1 MKSLLRVF
9 VPTLMIAAV
18 AGLTGCATK
27 GYVNTRLDELAANHT
42 QRLDA
47 LQRDQAALQ
56 NSTTEAMSRA
66 ETASKDAT
74 EAREMALGK
83 VGLEEIG
90 TSTVYFGFNKDEL
103 SPESAAA
110 LDQVTQTIVQ
120 NPYCIVD
127 VYGFADPR
135 GSDHYNLDLGQRRA
149 NEVVRYLVDKT
160 SSNLSRFAAVSY
172 GERPL
177 ARRAAD
183 SAENSHQRRVVVSLL
198 KRVPPT
204 ATGEAK
210 PQAPVAQL
218 P

>member
-1 MKSLLRVF
+1 MKSLVRTI
-9 VPTLMIAAV
+9 VPVLTLAALS
-18 AGLTGCATK
+18 GLTGCATK

-47 LQRDQAALQ
+47 LERDQGTLQ
-56 NSTTEAMSRA
+56 NSTHDALTRA
-66 ETASKDAT
+66 ETAAKDAA

-90 TSTVYFGFNKDEL
+90 TSTIYFGFNKDVL
-103 SPESAAA
+103 TDESAAA
-110 LDQVTQTIVQ
+110 LDQVAQQITQ

-135 GSDHYNLDLGQRRA
+135 GADRYNLDLGQRRA
-149 NEVVRYLVDKT
+149 NEVVRYLADHS
-160 SSNLSRFAAVSY
+160 SSNLGRFAAVSY

-177 ARRAAD
+177 TRRAPESAD
-183 SAENSHQRRVVVSLL
+183 HAHQRRVVVSLL

-204 ATGEAK
+204 GNGEAK
-210 PQAPVAQL
+210 AATPVAQL